1 MIHHAAVSILH
12 FLFYPFKTQFVSNSY
27 EATVKEN
34 QPPGTDV
41 LSVSAVDPDEGVNSR
56 LRYDITSGND
66 AEKFAV
72 DDVSG
77 VITVARNLD
86 ADVKSEYRFIVRA
99 TDDAAPPERRYAL
112 GYWFKEGII
121 MRKTLVLKNT
131 PPYR

>member
-1 MIHHAAVSILH
+1 M
-12 FLFYPFKTQFVSNSY
+12 
-27 EATVKEN
+27 
-34 QPPGTDV
+34 
-41 LSVSAVDPDEGVNSR
+41 DPDEGVNSR

-99 TDDAAPPERRYAL
+99 TDDALPPERR
-112 GYWFKEGII
+112 
-121 MRKTLVLKNT
+121 
-131 PPYR
+131 